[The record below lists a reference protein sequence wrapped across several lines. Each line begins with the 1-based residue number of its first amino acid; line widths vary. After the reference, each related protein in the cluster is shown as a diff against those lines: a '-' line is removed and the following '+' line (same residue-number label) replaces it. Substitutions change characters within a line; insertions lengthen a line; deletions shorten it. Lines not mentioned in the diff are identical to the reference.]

1 MRTRILAVVA
11 LVALAIT
18 GCAKQL
24 DGPEAPAGSPEIH
37 DAWTSCKDLPE
48 RTPTGP
54 AGLEGQAD
62 ALMLPRLPDDFAPV
76 AVVLCAMEIQDGP
89 GGAKNQARVERRT
102 TDVRELTAA
111 LRLPG
116 LRPPADAA
124 CSLEAVILP
133 FFAVLD
139 AGGHWLQPGVAGD
152 GCGHPRIEVR
162 NALQHLHS
170 TVVSSTVIN
179 EIESSAAAQSGCA
192 QRYTDMVGT
201 VTSDAGAKLDGP
213 FEPATS
219 DVRLCIYTVP
229 ASEQGSAKPAGDFE
243 RGGPLAAAAWAELR
257 AAMLAAGPAAP
268 CTAHAGRF
276 AMFQPAGNG
285 PGGVWVELD
294 GCHRMWAEVATGGG
308 SLRQAGIELVERINK
323 AV

>member
-1 MRTRILAVVA
+1 MRTKLLAVAA
-11 LVALAIT
+11 LVAVALT
-18 GCAKQL
+18 GCAKKL
-24 DGPEAPAGSPEIH
+24 DGPEVPAGPPEIH

-48 RTPTGP
+48 GTPTGP
-54 AGLEGQAD
+54 AGGQGQTD
-62 ALMLPRLPDDFAPV
+62 ALMLPRLPDDFAPA
-76 AVVLCAMEIQDGP
+76 AVVVCAMEIQDGP
-89 GGAKNQARVERRT
+89 GGAKNQARVERRA

-124 CSLEAVILP
+124 CDLALVTLP

-152 GCGHPRIEVR
+152 GCGNPRIEVR

-170 TVVSSTVIN
+170 TVVSSTVIG
-179 EIESSAAAQSGCA
+179 EIVSSAAAQSGCS
-192 QRYTDMVGT
+192 QGYSDMVGT
-201 VTSDAGAKLDGP
+201 VTSEAGAKLDGP
-213 FEPATS
+213 FEPATA
-219 DVRLCIYTVP
+219 DVRLCVYTVP
-229 ASEQGSAKPAGDFE
+229 PSEQGSAKPGGNFE

-257 AAMLAAGPAAP
+257 KAMLAAGPAAP

-294 GCHRMWAEVATGGG
+294 GCRRMSTESDKGW
-308 SLRQAGIELVERINK
+308 SLRQADAALIDRITR
-323 AV
+323 AA